1 MNYQEA
7 IAWLASLETLGI
19 KLALR
24 NITSVLDELGS
35 PQRRF
40 ASILV
45 AGSNGKGSVAAMI
58 EAILRSA
65 GHRTGLYT
73 SPHLLRHEERIQI
86 GGRPVTEETFAR
98 GLTRVKEA
106 SESLARSGRLEAHP
120 THFEALTAAAFD
132 LLARSGVE
140 VAVLEVGMGG
150 RLDATVLSEPRLAVL
165 TNVSLEHTQWLG
177 DTIPAIA
184 REKAGVL
191 LRGGTLLAGETDPA
205 AVEVFRARATDVGG
219 RYIALDDYARI
230 LPATSAEAREERD
243 RAAGRGRGSLESSLD
258 TGARGSGSGSERMRS
273 SPSDGSRD
281 ALPARREERSGPQGE
296 PPSVEDGDLFDLRTG
311 HRLHRG
317 LRTGLRGAYQQRN
330 ALLAV
335 AAADLLDRM
344 GMAVPASS
352 VAEGL
357 ATAWWPGRFQVV
369 EGAPCF
375 IFDGA
380 HNPAACRALGE
391 ALTAARDAGTT
402 IPARDRTTLLFG
414 VLRDKDSRA
423 MAREIASLAGR
434 IVVTRGASSRFRDP
448 WALAEDLR
456 AEGIE
461 ALAAEALEEG
471 LRLAKEITPPGGM
484 VLVTG
489 SLYLVGDAMGRLGIE
504 PWPAPARSG
513 GTRR

>member
-1 MNYQEA
+1 MSYEEA

-24 NITSVLDELGS
+24 NITSVLDELGN

-40 ASILV
+40 ASILI

-58 EAILRSA
+58 EAILRGA

-73 SPHLLRHEERIQI
+73 SPHLLRHEERIQV
-86 GGRPVTEETFAR
+86 GGRPVSEERFAR

-106 SESLARSGRLEAHP
+106 SQSLARSGRLEAHP

-132 LLARSGVE
+132 LLADSGVE

-150 RLDATVLSEPRLAVL
+150 RLDATVLSEPRLALL

-191 LRGGTLLAGETDPA
+191 LRGGTLLAGETEPG
-205 AVEVFRARATDVGG
+205 AVEVFRARAAEVGG
-219 RYIALDDYARI
+219 RYVALDDYARI
-230 LPATSAEAREERD
+230 PLPSRREDREEGPGPEG
-243 RAAGRGRGSLESSLD
+243 APSAGEQQ
-258 TGARGSGSGSERMRS
+258 EF
-273 SPSDGSRD
+273 
-281 ALPARREERSGPQGE
+281 
-296 PPSVEDGDLFDLRTG
+296 FDLQTG

-317 LRTGLRGAYQQRN
+317 LRTGLRGAYQRRN

-335 AAADLLDRM
+335 AAADLLDGM
-344 GMAVPASS
+344 GIAVPASA

-380 HNPAACRALGE
+380 HNPAACRALSE
-391 ALTAARDAGTT
+391 ALIARRDAGTVVS
-402 IPARDRTTLLFG
+402 ARDRTTLLFA

-423 MAREIASLAGR
+423 MARELASLAGR

-448 WALAEDLR
+448 WALAEELR

-461 ALAAEALEEG
+461 AQAAEALEEG
-471 LRLAKEITPPGGM
+471 LRLAREITPPGGM

-489 SLYLVGDAMGRLGIE
+489 SLYLVGDAMRQLGIE
-504 PWPAPARSG
+504 PWPATLTATGPGSP
-513 GTRR
+513 T